1 MEIICTADCRNAVEN
16 RCSFEKLEIGASG
29 TCAGYEKRRGY
40 YREDNVVIYD
50 DAGLPSIMVKFTRPQ
65 DVEKVHPMFIIGGD
79 VYDEIFISKYK
90 NCIIDGKAYSLPMQ
104 QAATNVTLEEAEKA
118 CFSKGEGW
126 HLLTAA
132 ERGFL
137 VNYCYDNQTLPH
149 GNTNYGKWHGD
160 ESEKCQ
166 TYDGCRMLTGSGPET
181 WMHDHTIF
189 GVDGLCGDIYEWFRG
204 LRLMDGRIEI
214 VPNNNAAMNINL
226 AEDSTLWIPV
236 EAGEES
242 VYVTTEDGIVR
253 FTTDEPDEKDYD
265 GCRWEQVEFDFE
277 NCKTLKILGLF
288 PGEPKAYFYVDTNGE
303 RWPICGG
310 RWYYASSAGVFFVN
324 LYNPRSYSSR
334 DIGFRSAY
342 YRKRKN

>member
-1 MEIICTADCRNAVEN
+1 MEVICMRDCRNAVEQ
-16 RCSFEKLEIGASG
+16 RCSLETTAISVEGNC
-29 TCAGYEKRRGY
+29 TRYEKQRGY

-65 DVEKVHPMFIIGGD
+65 DAEKIHPMFIIGGE

-104 QAATNVTLEEAEKA
+104 KAATGITLEEAERA

-137 VNYCYDNQTLPH
+137 TNYCYDNGTLPH
-149 GNTNYGKWHGD
+149 GNTNCGKWHGD
-160 ESEKCQ
+160 EEEKCR

-181 WMHDHTIF
+181 WLHDHTIF

-204 LRLMDGRIEI
+204 LRLMNGVLQVSKD
-214 VPNNNAAMNINL
+214 NDAAMNIDLSESSENWKPL
-226 AEDSTLWIPV
+226 LDGGKEIRLDCT
-236 EAGEES
+236 EGE
-242 VYVTTEDGIVR
+242 VT
-253 FTTDEPDEKDYD
+253 FTTCTDIDADYD
-265 GCRWEQVEFDFE
+265 GCRWKNVNFDCNQTE
-277 NCKTLKILGLF
+277 ELKEIGLYA
-288 PGEPKAYFYVDTNGE
+288 GEPDAYFYADTNGE
-303 RWPICGG
+303 RLPLCGG
-310 RWYYASSAGVFFVN
+310 SWSGASSAGVFGVP
-324 LYNPRSYSSR
+324 LRNPRSNSGGHV
-334 DIGFRSAY
+334 GFRSAY

>member
-1 MEIICTADCRNAVEN
+1 MEVICTADCRNAVEN

-29 TCAGYEKRRGY
+29 ICAGYEKRRGY
-40 YREDNVVIYD
+40 YREDNAVIYD

-65 DVEKVHPMFIIGGD
+65 DAEKVHPMFIIGGE

-104 QAATNVTLEEAEKA
+104 KAATNVNLEEAEKA

-137 VNYCYDNQTLPH
+137 ANYCYDNQTFPH

-160 ESEKCQ
+160 ENEKCQ

-181 WMHDHTIF
+181 WTHDHTIF
-189 GVDGLCGDIYEWFRG
+189 GVDGLCGDIHEWFRG
-204 LRLMDGRIEI
+204 LRLMNGVLQVAKD
-214 VPNNNAAMNINL
+214 NDAAMNIDL
-226 AEDSTLWIPV
+226 SEDSENWKALLDGGKEIRLDCT
-236 EAGEES
+236 EGE
-242 VYVTTEDGIVR
+242 VT
-253 FTTDEPDEKDYD
+253 FTTCTAIDADYD
-265 GCRWEQVEFDFE
+265 GRRWRDVNFDCNQTE
-277 NCKTLKILGLF
+277 ELRELGLYA
-288 PGEPKAYFYVDTNGE
+288 GEPDAYFYADTNGE
-303 RWPICGG
+303 RLPFCGG
-310 RWYYASSAGVFFVN
+310 GWSSTSSAGVFHVSLN
-324 LYNPRSYSSR
+324 NSRSYSYCS
-334 DIGFRSAY
+334 IGFRSAY

>member
-29 TCAGYEKRRGY
+29 TCAGYEKWRGY

-65 DVEKVHPMFIIGGD
+65 DVEKVHPMFIIGGE

-149 GNTNYGKWHGD
+149 GNTNYGKWHGN

-166 TYDGCRMLTGSGPET
+166 TYDDCRMLTGSGPET

-189 GVDGLCGDIYEWFRG
+189 GVDGLCGDICEWFRG
-204 LRLMDGRIEI
+204 LRLMDGRLEI
-214 VPNNNAAMNINL
+214 VPNNNAAMNINM

-253 FTTDEPDEKDYD
+253 FTTDEPDEKGYD
-265 GCRWEQVEFDFE
+265 GCRWEQVKFDFG
-277 NCKTLKILGLF
+277 NCKTLKNLGF
-288 PGEPKAYFYVDTNGE
+288 FAGEPKAYIFVDTNGE
-303 RWPICGG
+303 RLPICGG
-310 RWYYASSAGVFFVN
+310 GWYYTSSAGVFYVSLF
-324 LYNPRSYSSR
+324 YPRSDSLG

>member
-90 NCIIDGKAYSLPMQ
+90 NCVIDGKAYSLPMQ

-181 WMHDHTIF
+181 RMHDHTIF

-204 LRLMDGRIEI
+204 LRIMDGRIEI

-253 FTTDEPDEKDYD
+253 FTTDEPDEKGYD

-277 NCKTLKILGLF
+277 NCKTLKNLGLF
-288 PGEPKAYFYVDTNGE
+288 PGEPKAYLYVDTNEE
-303 RWPICGG
+303 RLPICGG
-310 RWYYASSAGVFFVN
+310 CWRNASRAGVFSVL
-324 LYNPRSYSSR
+324 LYYPRSYSLSYL
-334 DIGFRSAY
+334 GFRSAY